1 MLLKAPKVPD
11 NELAVAG
18 RGGELVRPV
27 LVARHDFNGAASRE
41 NLTISLQGS
50 ITLRVGISHFD
61 LETAQ
66 LRAGSS
72 N

>member
-27 LVARHDFNGAASRE
+27 LVARHDFNGAASRG

-50 ITLRVGISHFD
+50 ITLRVGISPGTKKLVSF
-61 LETAQ
+61 
-66 LRAGSS
+66 
-72 N
+72 